1 MKQVY
6 TILIIAGV
14 AANLVLFA
22 FYDKSVYAF
31 GPAVFW
37 VIAAHIMLRYGWKS
51 SQLFRSVK
59 RTNPELY
66 KEHTFGKWNLKSG
79 RTLRDPVFLNALTPE
94 EQELAEE
101 AKEGFKHL
109 FVCFALFAVSSF
121 MVVLL

>member
-14 AANLVLFA
+14 VLNLVLFA

-31 GPAVFW
+31 GPSIFW
-37 VIAAHIMLRYGWKS
+37 GIGVSIVLRYGWKS

-94 EQELAEE
+94 EQKLAEE
-101 AKEGFKHL
+101 AQEGFKHL
-109 FVCFALFAVSSF
+109 FVCFALFGISSF
-121 MVVLL
+121 LVVLI